1 VLRTMCYLRHAKH
14 EIHVL
19 LFAYCFCLLYVW

>member
-1 VLRTMCYLRHAKH
+1 MCYLRHAKH